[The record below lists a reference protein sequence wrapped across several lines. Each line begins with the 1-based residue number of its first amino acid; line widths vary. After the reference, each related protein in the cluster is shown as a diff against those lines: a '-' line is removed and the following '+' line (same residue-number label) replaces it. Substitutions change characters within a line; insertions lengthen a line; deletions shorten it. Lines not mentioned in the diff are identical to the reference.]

1 MFCPKCG
8 AEYVDGITACA
19 DCSEELVLE
28 LAPEKGNEYIDYVEL
43 ITTYNHGDIAFIKSV
58 FDTENITYFFDGEYF
73 HQAGPLALPV
83 RLLVDNNQVEE
94 AKKLLSELNI
104 L

>member
-1 MFCPKCG
+1 MFCPNCG
-8 AEYVDGITACA
+8 VEYVDDIIECA
-19 DCSEELVLE
+19 DCSVKLVQE
-28 LAPEKGNEYIDYVEL
+28 LAPEKGNGYIDYVEL

-58 FDTENITYFFDGEYF
+58 FDSENITYFFDGEYF

-83 RLLVDNNQVEE
+83 RLLVDNNQVEI
-94 AKKLLSELNI
+94 ANKLLIELNI

>member
-19 DCSEELVLE
+19 DCREELVLE
-28 LAPEKGNEYIDYVEL
+28 LTPEKGNEYIDYVEL